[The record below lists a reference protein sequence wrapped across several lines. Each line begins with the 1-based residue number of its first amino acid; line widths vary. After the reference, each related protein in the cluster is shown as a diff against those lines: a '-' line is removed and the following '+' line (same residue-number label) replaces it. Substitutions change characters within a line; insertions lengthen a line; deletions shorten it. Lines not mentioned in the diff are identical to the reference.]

1 MPQHGKALCKRV
13 VAKVRERERERER
26 EKGEFIS
33 HGFGDDLVII
43 AQRIIPISVLTH
55 IP

>member
-13 VAKVRERERERER
+13 VAKVRERERER